1 MWVNGQGS
9 TTLVFTADTT
19 EIYSLFLKWQ
29 RRFFVLYEHGCL
41 RFALDESALMNETVL
56 KIMLFIKQQFSLQS
70 LLSSKGLFVML
81 CLLQPSTL
89 PQGTVNMNLCTDV
102 VDAEP
107 KTGQK
112 NSLCIITPEQE
123 YFIRGENKEII
134 NG

>member
-1 MWVNGQGS
+1 MTVSPQHLCINW
-9 TTLVFTADTT
+9 
-19 EIYSLFLKWQ
+19 
-29 RRFFVLYEHGCL
+29 RFVLC
-41 RFALDESALMNETVL
+41 FIALKKAFFNHV
-56 KIMLFIKQQFSLQS
+56 IYIYLFFIFS
-70 LLSSKGLFVML
+70 
-81 CLLQPSTL
+81 QPSTL

-107 KTGQK
+107 ITGQK

>member
-1 MWVNGQGS
+1 MTQ
-9 TTLVFTADTT
+9 A
-19 EIYSLFLKWQ
+19 SLFKCWPHLSAFIFLDRITSESVYNWRLVLCFITSKQ
-29 RRFFVLYEHGCL
+29 VFFSY
-41 RFALDESALMNETVL
+41 
-56 KIMLFIKQQFSLQS
+56 LF
-70 LLSSKGLFVML
+70 
-81 CLLQPSTL
+81 QPSTL

-107 KTGQK
+107 LTGQK